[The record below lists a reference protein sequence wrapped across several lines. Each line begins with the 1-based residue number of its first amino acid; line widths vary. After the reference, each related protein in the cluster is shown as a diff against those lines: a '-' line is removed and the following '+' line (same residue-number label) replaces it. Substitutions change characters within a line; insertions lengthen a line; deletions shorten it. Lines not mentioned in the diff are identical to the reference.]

1 MVGAAAVLVAVVV
14 LLPCQTQST
23 QADDEL
29 SATAA
34 AASSGTSADI
44 IAALR
49 AENSALRAENLAL
62 RRSWAQ
68 CRAEDRGVPLA
79 PLRRH
84 LQAAT
89 CDLAGVAQ
97 AVNRACC
104 PGPCGGHR
112 RAQDDEPCS
121 TVPEVCSADCAAVF
135 MPFFESCHDEL
146 AASLSPALTASLDAL
161 HTSCQA
167 AFGSGP
173 AAAACGGR
181 LVTTCVGGE
190 EPQESLFPGSQIVPA
205 GSPQEVS
212 VRSWLAP
219 GTAPRGWTSC
229 YSSFSDDASD
239 AATFHAQC
247 DQYAPTLVFSQN
259 SLGYA
264 MGGFAEASWS
274 GSGVWDQ
281 ASTGNFIFQLSPRP
295 EHYQLDEGFYQY
307 AANDYWPTWGN
318 GVGIN
323 DIWLGDGGP
332 PGTHA
337 FCTEGTTA
345 EGKRTNACGEGPWGY
360 TAVEVF
366 RPL

>member
-1 MVGAAAVLVAVVV
+1 VGAAAVLVAVAV

-29 SATAA
+29 SATAT

-44 IAALR
+44 ITALR

-146 AASLSPALTASLDAL
+146 AASLSPALTASLDAYDAS
-161 HTSCQA
+161 TPRRRSSPWDR
-167 AFGSGP
+167 G
-173 AAAACGGR
+173 GGR
-181 LVTTCVGGE
+181 GG
-190 EPQESLFPGSQIVPA
+190 
-205 GSPQEVS
+205 
-212 VRSWLAP
+212 
-219 GTAPRGWTSC
+219 RGGGGGGLRRPPPPPP
-229 YSSFSDDASD
+229 
-239 AATFHAQC
+239 
-247 DQYAPTLVFSQN
+247 PTLLYVC
-259 SLGYA
+259 
-264 MGGFAEASWS
+264 
-274 GSGVWDQ
+274 V
-281 ASTGNFIFQLSPRP
+281 
-295 EHYQLDEGFYQY
+295 
-307 AANDYWPTWGN
+307 
-318 GVGIN
+318 
-323 DIWLGDGGP
+323 
-332 PGTHA
+332 
-337 FCTEGTTA
+337 
-345 EGKRTNACGEGPWGY
+345 
-360 TAVEVF
+360 
-366 RPL
+366 